1 MKFFWKCTRWGF
13 SAVLTLAFA
22 AWLLDKNDIQTF
34 WIFMVLWA
42 MQYIHNFRHEEMMM
56 KLQALQEKLD
66 AIAKT

>member
-1 MKFFWKCTRWGF
+1 MKFFWKCTSWVF
-13 SAVLTLAFA
+13 SAVLLLAFA

-34 WIFMVLWA
+34 WIFVLLWA
-42 MQYIHNFRHEEMMM
+42 MQYIQNARHEEMMT